1 MLGFVFSSSTLCRA
15 SPAANAE
22 KSSWWLLSPVLQQ
35 LAPSHLCPGDPCPS
49 GAEQQRK
56 AGRAG
61 SWLLVAPLGA
71 VPSVP
76 APQCQTRSAVLEG
89 TRHPDTAAQGNV
101 PWEQCSPAASCC
113 STRLQGHNGGCVHGA
128 EPWSGGFSV
137 VPDLAGLTFGQRKEE
152 TSRGLCPS
160 QTLHPSQSNSRVL
173 TKGMEEKKKKT
184 GCAAVRVLKLCLPP
198 CIPALGC
205 GDVNT
210 QVLCCLCPW
219 RHR

>member
-1 MLGFVFSSSTLCRA
+1 MVTLEVPNTTARGERALLGFVFSSSTLCRA

-22 KSSWWLLSPVLQQ
+22 KRSWWLLSPVLQQ
-35 LAPSHLCPGDPCPS
+35 LAPSHLCPGDPCCG

-61 SWLLVAPLGA
+61 SWLLVTPLGA

-113 STRLQGHNGGCVHGA
+113 STRLQGHNRGVCVELSPGL
-128 EPWSGGFSV
+128 EGF
-137 VPDLAGLTFGQRKEE
+137 LW
-152 TSRGLCPS
+152 S
-160 QTLHPSQSNSRVL
+160 QTLRV
-173 TKGMEEKKKKT
+173 
-184 GCAAVRVLKLCLPP
+184 
-198 CIPALGC
+198 
-205 GDVNT
+205 
-210 QVLCCLCPW
+210 
-219 RHR
+219 